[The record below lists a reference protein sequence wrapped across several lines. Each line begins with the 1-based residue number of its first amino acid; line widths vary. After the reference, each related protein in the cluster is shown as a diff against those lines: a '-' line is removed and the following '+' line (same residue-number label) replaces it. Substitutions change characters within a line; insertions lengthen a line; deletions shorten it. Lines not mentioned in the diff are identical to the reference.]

1 VNERLK
7 HPKRTSPEKATLRMC
22 SGEKV
27 GATITRRQ
35 SSAVQPLAS
44 RAEICEAVRFICVIT
59 NLFDCKY
66 IKNDLI
72 QNKADAQYR
81 KNRTA
86 EFAEK
91 GWRGGGGL
99 KNGDLLIASKVR
111 SIHFTDDGATT
122 PQIVP

>member
-1 VNERLK
+1 
-7 HPKRTSPEKATLRMC
+7 M
-22 SGEKV
+22 
-27 GATITRRQ
+27 
-35 SSAVQPLAS
+35 
-44 RAEICEAVRFICVIT
+44 
-59 NLFDCKY
+59 
-66 IKNDLI
+66 KNDLI

-111 SIHFTDDGATT
+111 SIHFTDDDVTT
-122 PQIVP
+122 PQIVPCGLFVQLFWKKLREKQFVSANPFP